1 MTSVKKQ
8 HKPAAITNLEAIYGP
23 PSQAGFGSAVFHSQ
37 LLAADD
43 LEQKAIE
50 IYRFFVGGL
59 WEHFGEDAWMGP
71 WHEVYARPYGAAPD
85 IVAELRGIKDPD
97 AAVSVPMILDNV
109 DNAEKARAALSAV
122 YNATTL
128 TDLRVYNLGDGG
140 AMSGLLVAGC
150 HDSTREAIFLVF
162 LLD

>member
-1 MTSVKKQ
+1 MF
-8 HKPAAITNLEAIYGP
+8 Y
-23 PSQAGFGSAVFHSQ
+23 SQ

-59 WEHFGEDAWMGP
+59 WERYGEDAWMGP
-71 WHEVYARPYGAAPD
+71 WHEVYARPYGTAPD

-97 AAVSVPMILDNV
+97 AAVSVPMILDNL
-109 DNAEKARAALSAV
+109 DNADQACAALAV
-122 YNATTL
+122 VYDAFTL
-128 TDLRVYNLGDGG
+128 TDLRVYALGDGG

>member
-1 MTSVKKQ
+1 M
-8 HKPAAITNLEAIYGP
+8 KPW
-23 PSQAGFGSAVFHSQ
+23 
-37 LLAADD
+37 
-43 LEQKAIE
+43 K
-50 IYRFFVGGL
+50 
-59 WEHFGEDAWMGP
+59 
-71 WHEVYARPYGAAPD
+71 EVYARPYGAAPD

-140 AMSGLLVAGC
+140 PVNCRLP
-150 HDSTREAIFLVF
+150 
-162 LLD
+162 